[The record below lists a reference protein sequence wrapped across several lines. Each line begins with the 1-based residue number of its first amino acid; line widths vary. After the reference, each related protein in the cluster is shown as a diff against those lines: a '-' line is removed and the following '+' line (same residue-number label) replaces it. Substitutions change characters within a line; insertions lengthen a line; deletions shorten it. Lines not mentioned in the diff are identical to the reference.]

1 MAGAGLTAASIS
13 FCGATAAAGIAAA
26 TAASFAVTGAAV
38 GAIGA
43 AVTGGDIGKGALIG
57 GVTGAL
63 SSGFA
68 PGGFGGVEGTALAGG
83 GFATPGL
90 PASGLALPSS
100 FTGAPDVVTGAG
112 ALPGPVGE
120 AVSGAF
126 SSITSSLSDLTL
138 GESFLIG
145 QGVEFVGGVV
155 KGQGQYQAGQATGA
169 RQDFLATD
177 KERVAIFNK
186 AASGRDVTQNLINTS
201 GALARNRLLR
211 SSGGFQGSTGTY
223 LDLGNSDRRDRIY
236 LANLVQEQGEIDE
249 RALLTERD
257 LLRQDADAARAQGS
271 FERTSTIITAAGS
284 LLT

>member
-1 MAGAGLTAASIS
+1 I
-13 FCGATAAAGIAAA
+13 
-26 TAASFAVTGAAV
+26 
-38 GAIGA
+38 
-43 AVTGGDIGKGALIG
+43 
-57 GVTGAL
+57 
-63 SSGFA
+63 
-68 PGGFGGVEGTALAGG
+68 
-83 GFATPGL
+83 
-90 PASGLALPSS
+90 
-100 FTGAPDVVTGAG
+100 
-112 ALPGPVGE
+112 
-120 AVSGAF
+120 F

-145 QGVEFVGGVV
+145 QGVKFVGGVV

-177 KERVAIFNK
+177 KERVAVFNK

-271 FERTSTIITAAGS
+271 FERASTIITAAGS

>member
-13 FCGATAAAGIAAA
+13 FFGATTAAGIAAA

-38 GAIGA
+38 GALGA

-68 PGGFGGVEGTALAGG
+68 PGGFGGIEGTALAGG
-83 GFATPGL
+83 GFETATTTLGTSFDIGGRVIEGATSTFPS
-90 PASGLALPSS
+90 ASSI
-100 FTGAPDVVTGAG
+100 
-112 ALPGPVGE
+112 
-120 AVSGAF
+120 F
-126 SSITSSLSDLTL
+126 SSVTSSLSDLTL

-145 QGVEFVGGVV
+145 QGVEFVGGVM

-177 KERVAIFNK
+177 KERVAVFNK

-201 GALARNRLLR
+201 GILARNRLLR
-211 SSGGFQGSTGTY
+211 SSGGFQGSRGTY

-271 FERTSTIITAAGS
+271 FERASTIITAAGS
-284 LLT
+284 LLS

>member
-13 FCGATAAAGIAAA
+13 FFGATSAAGIAAA

-43 AVTGGDIGKGALIG
+43 AVTGGDIGRGALIG
-57 GVTGAL
+57 GITGAL
-63 SSGFA
+63 TSGFA

-83 GFATPGL
+83 GFETA
-90 PASGLALPSS
+90 ASTLG
-100 FTGAPDVVTGAG
+100 TTMDIGGVVVEQGVTG
-112 ALPGPVGE
+112 VG
-120 AVSGAF
+120 SWGGTW

-145 QGVEFVGGVV
+145 QGVKFVGGVF
-155 KGQGQYQAGQATGA
+155 KGQGQYQAGQATGF

-177 KERVAIFNK
+177 KERVAVFNK
-186 AASGRDVTQNLINTS
+186 AASGRDVTENLIATS
-201 GALARNRLLR
+201 GVLARNRLLR

>member
-13 FCGATAAAGIAAA
+13 FFGATSAAGIAAA

-38 GAIGA
+38 GALSA
-43 AVTGGDIGKGALIG
+43 AVTGGDIGRGALIG

-63 SSGFA
+63 TSGFA

-100 FTGAPDVVTGAG
+100 FTGATDVVTGAG
-112 ALPGPVGE
+112 AVPG
-120 AVSGAF
+120 SGIF

-145 QGVEFVGGVV
+145 QGVKFVGGVV

-177 KERVAIFNK
+177 KERVAVFNK
-186 AASGRDVTQNLINTS
+186 AASGRDVTQNLITTS

-236 LANLVQEQGEIDE
+236 LANLVQEQGEIEE

>member
-13 FCGATAAAGIAAA
+13 FFGATTAAGIAAA

-38 GAIGA
+38 GALSA
-43 AVTGGDIGKGALIG
+43 AVTGGDIGRGALIG
-57 GVTGAL
+57 GITGAL
-63 SSGFA
+63 TSGFA
-68 PGGFGGVEGTALAGG
+68 PGGFGGVEGSALAGG
-83 GFATPGL
+83 GFSTSAGYGTIG
-90 PASGLALPSS
+90 SS
-100 FTGAPDVVTGAG
+100 LTEMAPTAI
-112 ALPGPVGE
+112 E
-120 AVSGAF
+120 TVSGGGSGIW
-126 SSITSSLSDLTL
+126 SSITSSLSNATL
-138 GESFLIG
+138 GESLMIG
-145 QGVEFVGGVV
+145 QGLTFAGGLM

-177 KERVAIFNK
+177 KERVAVFNK
-186 AASGRDVTQNLINTS
+186 AASGRDVTENLIATS
-201 GALARNRLLR
+201 GKLARNRLLR

>member
-1 MAGAGLTAASIS
+1 VPLHNP
-13 FCGATAAAGIAAA
+13 C
-26 TAASFAVTGAAV
+26 
-38 GAIGA
+38 
-43 AVTGGDIGKGALIG
+43 DIGRGALIG
-57 GVTGAL
+57 GITGAL
-63 SSGFA
+63 TSGFA
-68 PGGFGGVEGTALAGG
+68 PGGFGGVEGSALAGG
-83 GFATPGL
+83 GFSTSAGYGTIG
-90 PASGLALPSS
+90 SS
-100 FTGAPDVVTGAG
+100 LTEMAPTAIEGG
-112 ALPGPVGE
+112 VG
-120 AVSGAF
+120 SWGGTW

-145 QGVEFVGGVV
+145 QGVKFVGGVF
-155 KGQGQYQAGQATGA
+155 KGQGQYQAGQATGF

-177 KERVAIFNK
+177 KERVAVFNK
-186 AASGRDVTQNLINTS
+186 AASGRDVTENLIATS
-201 GALARNRLLR
+201 GVLARNRLLR